1 MNVIRIDNTTTNIGD
16 TMKVGDVV
24 RHNRNNHR
32 YLVVGDSPLNWTLVP
47 LGTKVASKGRLA
59 KTTKGFEVISESR

>member
-1 MNVIRIDNTTTNIGD
+1 MDNRDEVIMFKI
-16 TMKVGDVV
+16 GDVV

-32 YLVVGDSPLNWTLVP
+32 YLVVGESSSNWTLAS
-47 LGTKVASKGRLA
+47 LGTKVTSKVRLA